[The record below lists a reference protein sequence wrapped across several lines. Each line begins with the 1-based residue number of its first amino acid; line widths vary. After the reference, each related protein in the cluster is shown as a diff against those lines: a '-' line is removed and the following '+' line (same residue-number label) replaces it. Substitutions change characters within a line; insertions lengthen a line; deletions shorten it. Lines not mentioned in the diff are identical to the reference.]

1 MIDNWLFG
9 KVLTQAEEEGS
20 TSFGAIEKVSFTK
33 L

>member
-9 KVLTQAEEEGS
+9 KLLTKAEEEGT
-20 TSFGAIEKVSFTK
+20 TSFGAIEEVSFTK

>member
-9 KVLTQAEEEGS
+9 KVLTKAEDEGITVFSATEE
-20 TSFGAIEKVSFTK
+20 VSFTK